1 MKNASAQNENNLA
14 SIGLNKIT
22 NAEEKSAVLRDLQN
36 NNLHSNLKNFLEF
49 NPALATD
56 RSASS
61 FNNTEDARHAQQHFT
76 NTSHDE
82 IEQWLKSGN
91 HRFVKEIDLD
101 KPVGIV
107 VERGT
112 EDFFSASKAR
122 IVLVRDSS
130 AQGWH
135 FLKSFLVT

>member
-1 MKNASAQNENNLA
+1 MPKRKTRL
-14 SIGLNKIT
+14 
-22 NAEEKSAVLRDLQN
+22 LRDLQT
-36 NNLHSNLKNFLEF
+36 NNLHNNLKNFLEF
-49 NPALATD
+49 NPAFVAE
-56 RSASS
+56 RAVSS
-61 FNNTEDARHAQQHFT
+61 FVNPDDARHAQQHFT
-76 NTSHDE
+76 SHHTDE
-82 IEQWLKSGN
+82 IEQWLNSGN

-101 KPVGIV
+101 KPIGIV
-107 VERGT
+107 VERGA